1 MSNVA
6 MKGICWRDVNESECS
21 CPKCFGCRRKKGF
34 SKTKAFKIAS
44 SMNNNSR
51 RRNARAKAYNCPWCD
66 DWHVGHDNKLVPL
79 WKQKNI
85 RSTR

>member
-51 RRNARAKAYNCPWCD
+51 RRNARTKAYSCPWCN

-79 WKQKNI
+79 
-85 RSTR
+85 

>member
-1 MSNVA
+1 MSKVA

-51 RRNARAKAYNCPWCD
+51 RRNARTKAYNCPWCN

-79 WKQKNI
+79 WKQKNM
-85 RSTR
+85 RSAR

>member
-51 RRNARAKAYNCPWCD
+51 RRNAKAKAYNCPWCD
-66 DWHVGHDNKLVPL
+66 HWHVGHDNKLVPL
-79 WKQKNI
+79 WKQKNM

>member
-6 MKGICWRDVNESECS
+6 MKGICWRDINESECS

-51 RRNARAKAYNCPWCD
+51 RRNARAKRTTVLGVMTGMLD
-66 DWHVGHDNKLVPL
+66 MT
-79 WKQKNI
+79 I
-85 RSTR
+85 S